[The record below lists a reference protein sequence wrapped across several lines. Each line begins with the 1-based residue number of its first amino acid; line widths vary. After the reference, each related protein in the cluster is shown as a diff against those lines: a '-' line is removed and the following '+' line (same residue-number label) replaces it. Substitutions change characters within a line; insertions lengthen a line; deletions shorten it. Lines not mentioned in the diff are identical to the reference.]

1 MIGVDIDQIYGIIEF
16 NVIDR
21 SNMINGGYYH
31 NVTGLIFT
39 MGAPFLPREI
49 YNIISIKDISIIYVI
64 NRLVISNKIINLR
77 NIDIICVHDSPN
89 VIISR
94 KIMELPMRGF
104 FSYGD
109 GGSCTGYKTVYRNN
123 KKYKKIITKKT
134 RIL

>member
-1 MIGVDIDQIYGIIEF
+1 MPIPTDIDQFALEDLNIT
-16 NVIDR
+16 DR
-21 SNMINGGYYH
+21 WRCIQTIRMSVRINR
-31 NVTGLIFT
+31 VLESPI
-39 MGAPFLPREI
+39 FLPREI